1 MQIAYRTKAIVTGG
15 RDGKGFGLDV
25 ALQVSLPGLE
35 RAEAEALVEQAHI
48 VCPYSHATRGNIN
61 VALSVL

>member
-1 MQIAYRTKAIVTGG
+1 
-15 RDGKGFGLDV
+15 
-25 ALQVSLPGLE
+25 VSLPGLE
-35 RAEAEALVEQAHI
+35 RAQAQALVEQAHI